1 MGSVTSGRW
10 PKNYHRK
17 MQVETCRRITARECC
32 HVQISTVQTV
42 VGNSKARRSY
52 CVCPGCNSRT
62 RFLYE
67 RPDRARVF
75 RCRRCQRLSYARQQ
89 LKGSREGFEK
99 WLTAARWNR
108 ISLKHP
114 ATTRLYEQMHALYL
128 EQVAPFDLDKMT
140 DVRRT
145 ELLETYASEAV
156 IRHVFDQQRAAWSA
170 QIEPMVEAA
179 GVQIRAD
186 IWEMWKRRNRPQK
199 KS

>member
-1 MGSVTSGRW
+1 
-10 PKNYHRK
+10 
-17 MQVETCRRITARECC
+17 MQVETCRRITASECC

-52 CVCPGCNSRT
+52 CVCPDCNART

-67 RPDRARVF
+67 RPDHAGVF

-89 LKGSREGFEK
+89 MKGSREGFEK
-99 WLTAARWNR
+99 WLTTARWNR
-108 ISLKHP
+108 VSQKHP

-128 EQVAPFDLDKMT
+128 EKVDPFDFNKMS
-140 DVRRT
+140 DARRA

-156 IRHVFDQQRAAWSA
+156 IRRVFEQQRTEWSA

-179 GVQIRAD
+179 GTEIRLD
-186 IWEMWKRRNRPQK
+186 LWNWWKGKNRSKPK
-199 KS
+199 T